1 MRAGDHN
8 RTNTMFRR
16 RIYAQGFTIAAI
28 VAGSAY
34 WGGDRKKR
42 KELAETEKEK
52 KRLERRE
59 RWLAE
64 LEARDKEE
72 KDLKEKIKERLA
84 KGKGSAVRKLD
95 DTPTTETAGPSI
107 SKLVNPSGEQS
118 GGGILSSVKGLWASN
133 NDKD

>member
-95 DTPTTETAGPSI
+95 DTSTTEDSRAI
-107 SKLVNPSGEQS
+107 DIEIGEPQRRAI
-118 GGGILSSVKGLWASN
+118 GRRYPQFGERIMGFEQ
-133 NDKD
+133 